1 MEKVNLT
8 KGGRVDL
15 QKAVPAL
22 KRIRIGLGW
31 SQNKFSTGG
40 DYDLDVTA
48 FVLKHDAN
56 GDAKCSG
63 PSNMVFYNNA
73 STPGG
78 EVKHSGDNRK
88 GDAQGDDET
97 IIVDVLKTMALADEV
112 SFIVTIHDAITR
124 GQKFG
129 QIEKSYVKIYND
141 EDGTIIAQYDL
152 EEGFSN
158 ETAVQFGSLYKN
170 PQGNMAFR
178 AVGQGFNAGLADF
191 CKGYGLEV

>member
-1 MEKVNLT
+1 MEKVNLS

-15 QKAVPAL
+15 QKAVPSL
-22 KRIRIGLGW
+22 KRIRVGLGW

-56 GDAKCSG
+56 GEAKCDG
-63 PSNMVFYNNA
+63 PELMAFYNNTNVA
-73 STPGG
+73 NGTIL
-78 EVKHSGDNRK
+78 HSGDNRT
-88 GDAQGDDET
+88 GDATGDDET
-97 IIVDVLKTMALADEV
+97 IIVDLAKAIAISDEI
-112 SFIVTIHDAITR
+112 SFIVTIHDAVSR

-129 QIEKSYVKIYND
+129 QITKSYIKIYND
-141 EDGTIIAQYDL
+141 EDGVLIAQYDL

-170 PQGNMAFR
+170 STSNMAFK
-178 AVGQGFNAGLADF
+178 AVGQGFNAGLVDF
-191 CKGYGLEV
+191 CKGYGLDV